1 MLIFCKNYINHVILF
16 NMKLYKY
23 SFTMRKTLKIW
34 ITRIDHFITYMYL
47 EYNHPYNFL
56 FK

>member
-34 ITRIDHFITYMYL
+34 ITRIDHFITYIYL
-47 EYNHPYNFL
+47 EYNHPYNFP
-56 FK
+56 F